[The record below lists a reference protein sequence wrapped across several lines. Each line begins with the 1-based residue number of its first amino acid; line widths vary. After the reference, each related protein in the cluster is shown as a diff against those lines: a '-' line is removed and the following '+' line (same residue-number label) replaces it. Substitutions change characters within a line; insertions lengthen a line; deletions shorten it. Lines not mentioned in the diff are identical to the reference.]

1 MAQEVMDIF
10 VSLGINMDNFN
21 AGIQKINRQLKLV
34 ESEFQAA
41 AARLSDFGKTSDSLR
56 LQVDT
61 LTQKIDLQ
69 RQKVAAYE
77 QAIQKTQAEI
87 EKHGQNLAK
96 VKQRLD
102 EARAQYEAVAASMGK
117 NSDEAKALDEQV
129 QKLEKEYKAKIQTLQ
144 SDDKALDNNRI
155 KLNNARKELAQL
167 ENELHRATQ
176 ELNGNVVGLKRAADA
191 AQSTGS
197 VFAHL
202 GDMVK
207 ASLVFTGVYGGINA
221 VADSFKRAAAAGI
234 DFDAQMQ
241 QAQIGFTTLLGSAQ
255 EAQKMLQ
262 DLADFAQST
271 PFELT
276 GVEEAAKQMLA
287 MGFTAKEILPDMK
300 AIGDA
305 AAALGLQT
313 DGIQRITLALGQ
325 LKTHGVV
332 DAQDMLQLT
341 EAGIPAW
348 DILAKAIGKT
358 VPELQK
364 LVSQGVVPADKAV
377 QALIQGMEQRFPNM
391 LQKMNNS
398 FVSQMGNLKDG
409 LNRTLGEAMKPVFD
423 WLTNT
428 ALPALN
434 NRVNEFRQTLEQ
446 TGSLKEA
453 FATIIPPEVV
463 DTVSAVANG
472 VKVIINLM
480 IQLRPL
486 LISVAAGWAAWK
498 TASFI
503 LDGLVTVIP
512 KVIAGIRSMTAAMTA
527 FDAVM
532 AANPL
537 GAIATM
543 LGVGAGAMLLFRQV
557 SDTSLDDVRQHAD
570 ATAKSIAQ
578 INDEIKQQTQ
588 DAQTNL
594 STLTNNINQLQQL
607 KQRYEELSKTLATA
621 KSGTDAYKQ
630 AQAQLIDIKRQLIDI
645 VGKEAANQILSSKN
659 VVKAFNDEIKAML
672 QAQLTELT
680 AANNRLKAE
689 QNLTNG
695 IITETNKRIQ
705 AMQNEIDAFQKT
717 QDIFATDNYLNGAN
731 ADASLYA
738 IDNYVNGVESAAS
751 RLNNDTTAL
760 ADAQERLWQRMLP
773 YQNWLRQNTKG
784 PLDNAIA
791 QTQAMLEA
799 LKKNNNAMFGTGS
812 SSFSLLPSSSSGR
825 SASASAKKAAQDL
838 VQAFIDGIQ
847 SKLTPFKQTIDQLQ
861 AQLQFWKDSGNAKAV
876 KQTTDQLIA
885 AYKRE
890 MDAVQK
896 AMASVNAEIKKL
908 DPKKHAA
915 DIAKLKDEY
924 SQLKVEWWQDRDAIV
939 QLNNELKQQSIQA
952 AQAAAD
958 AWKTASDAQLD
969 AIQTA
974 LNNEMQAIQAAHQ
987 KALAEFDAQ
996 TQALEAAI
1004 DAQIAALQQAQTQ
1017 DERANQQQQWDKQ
1030 MADLQH
1036 QLAVANMMGDQRT
1049 VRQVQDQID
1058 QLNQQISQQKADWAR
1073 QDQIQALE
1081 QQKQQLEQQ
1090 RALQRQALDQE
1101 WQDREA
1107 AFQRQMEQ
1115 TLQHFQAL
1123 QAALVQAIQDRK
1135 LTRDQAEAAW
1145 QKAIKDN
1152 GDKEVQL
1159 YIANQQ
1165 KAQKELDKWVNKYV
1179 DIGKNYGKSLGQG
1192 LVDGLN
1198 ASLSAVKAAAA
1209 QLADVAASAIGI
1221 GKTAIATA
1229 TATIKVPKM
1238 ATGGILT
1245 GPTLA
1250 LAGEAGPEAVIPL
1263 NDSTMSRLA
1272 SAIVA
1277 QMRSGGGQGQQPIN
1291 IYIGDDLVASYVWDY
1306 GLQRI
1311 QERQRKG

>member
-1 MAQEVMDIF
+1 MPNEELGNLKVA
-10 VSLGINMDNFN
+10 VSLDSVGFQDGIS
-21 AGIQKINRQLKLV
+21 KINRQLKIV
-34 ESEFQAA
+34 QSEFEATTAA
-41 AARLSDFGKTSDSLR
+41 LGKFASSTDALKAKT
-56 LQVDT
+56 DA
-61 LTQKIDLQ
+61 LTKQIELQ
-69 RQKVAAYE
+69 R
-77 QAIQKTQAEI
+77 
-87 EKHGQNLAK
+87 AK
-96 VKQRLD
+96 VELLQNAVAKSAAEKGEDARQTDRLTIKLNK
-102 EARAQYEAVAASMGK
+102 ARAQ
-117 NSDEAKALDEQV
+117 
-129 QKLEKEYKAKIQTLQ
+129 
-144 SDDKALDNNRI
+144 
-155 KLNNARKELAQL
+155 LATM
-167 ENELHRATQ
+167 ENELSRTTA
-176 ELNGNVVGLKRAADA
+176 ELQKNASGFRSASDA
-191 AQSTGS
+191 AEKTTSAFGRLGS
-197 VFAHL
+197 
-202 GDMVK
+202 MVK
-207 ASLVFTGVYGGINA
+207 SALVFTGVYGGIYA
-221 VADSFKRAAAAGI
+221 LGDAFKHAATAGI

-255 EAQKMLQ
+255 EAQKMLK

-271 PFELT
+271 PFEMT

-391 LQKMNNS
+391 LSKMNNS

-434 NRVNEFRQTLEQ
+434 EKVNEFRTTLER
-446 TGSLKEA
+446 TGSVKEA
-453 FATIIPPEVV
+453 FKTLIPPDIV
-463 DTVSAVANG
+463 DTISAVANG
-472 VKVIINLM
+472 IKGLVGLM
-480 IQLRPL
+480 VQLRPL
-486 LISVAAGWAAWK
+486 VFGVAAGWAAFK
-498 TASFI
+498 I
-503 LDGLVTVIP
+503 GGM
-512 KVIAGIRSMTAAMTA
+512 IAGVVSAFRSLIAALKALLPIQLAVNAAMDANPIGAIAAAIGLLIAAVTALWQAWANNWGHIQERTKAAAMAIVAIFQGMVAAIKTA
-527 FDAVM
+527 FDGLRVAVLKVIQGILNLVSPAVGLIGM
-532 AANPL
+532 IAPGIKDSFDRVRQEINNTTDALVADMNADTAKLSDARATFQAALQGIVNPSSTSGEWAADAL
-537 GAIATM
+537 TAGRKIMVPRTSTSSGSNNGGGG
-543 LGVGAGAMLLFRQV
+543 GVGGFNLL
-557 SDTSLDDVRQHAD
+557 
-570 ATAKSIAQ
+570 
-578 INDEIKQQTQ
+578 
-588 DAQTNL
+588 
-594 STLTNNINQLQQL
+594 
-607 KQRYEELSKTLATA
+607 
-621 KSGTDAYKQ
+621 SG
-630 AQAQLIDIKRQLIDI
+630 
-645 VGKEAANQILSSKN
+645 G
-659 VVKAFNDEIKAML
+659 
-672 QAQLTELT
+672 
-680 AANNRLKAE
+680 
-689 QNLTNG
+689 
-695 IITETNKRIQ
+695 
-705 AMQNEIDAFQKT
+705 
-717 QDIFATDNYLNGAN
+717 
-731 ADASLYA
+731 
-738 IDNYVNGVESAAS
+738 
-751 RLNNDTTAL
+751 
-760 ADAQERLWQRMLP
+760 
-773 YQNWLRQNTKG
+773 TK
-784 PLDNAIA
+784 D
-791 QTQAMLEA
+791 
-799 LKKNNNAMFGTGS
+799 
-812 SSFSLLPSSSSGR
+812 
-825 SASASAKKAAQDL
+825 AKKAAQDL

-847 SKLTPFKQTIDQLQ
+847 SKLAPFKQTIDQLQ

-876 KQTTDQLIA
+876 KQTTDELIS

-974 LNNEMQAIQAAHQ
+974 LNNEMQAIQTAHQ

-1036 QLAVANMMGDQRT
+1036 QLAVAQMMGDSRT
-1049 VRQVQDQID
+1049 VKQVQDQID

-1081 QQKQQLEQQ
+1081 QQKRQLEQQ

-1101 WQDREA
+1101 WLDREA
-1107 AFQRQMEQ
+1107 AFQKQMDQ
-1115 TLQHFQAL
+1115 TIKNFQAL

-1165 KAQKELDKWVNKYV
+1165 KAQKELDKWVAKYV
-1179 DIGKNYGKSLGQG
+1179 DIGKRYGQSLGDGLVAGLNSMLGAVKSAASQLANAASSALGSGKS
-1192 LVDGLN
+1192 
-1198 ASLSAVKAAAA
+1198 
-1209 QLADVAASAIGI
+1209 
-1221 GKTAIATA
+1221 AIATA
-1229 TATIKVPKM
+1229 TAGIKVPKM

-1277 QMRSGGGQGQQPIN
+1277 QMRGGGGQGQQPIN
-1291 IYIGDDLVASYVWDY
+1291 VYIGNDLVASYVWDY
-1306 GLQRI
+1306 GLQRTI
-1311 QERQRKG
+1311 ERQRKG